1 MSRKNKRK
9 KKRWFPLWLKAILS
23 VLIVLLIAVVGVT
36 SYVDYLYSRM
46 NFEKEEDVVK
56 KEEEFE
62 LDELE
67 EVEKKEEV
75 LEEEFE
81 TENKEEILKL
91 EETKLEEIT
100 WDETDVI
107 RKEEN
112 VINILIAGEERIN
125 DDRGR
130 TDAILIGSLNLDTK
144 SIKLTSLM
152 RDMYVQIPGYSDNKL
167 NAAYH
172 NGGMPLLQDTI
183 EKNFNLELDGYIL
196 VDFNAFETIIDKLGG
211 VQIRLSQSEASYLNR
226 TNYITNLWNRNLY
239 GGTVTLNGDQA
250 LGYARVRHVSNG
262 SESGDFGRTQRHR
275 ILLSAIYNKIIQK
288 PLTEMLTFLP
298 EVLTLVTTNI
308 TKEQCIEYAT
318 SLFDIKQTELGMLRL
333 PEEGAYKLTTVRG
346 MSVVLP
352 QNLQKNVI
360 ALHNFIYEEDK
371 LGEFYLCKME
381 KRNKKQ
387 QETSMNTLELTAY

>member
-9 KKRWFPLWLKAILS
+9 KRKWFPLWLKILLS
-23 VLIVLLIAVVGVT
+23 VLVVALIVVIGVT
-36 SYVDYLYSRM
+36 TYADYLYSRM
-46 NFEKEEDVVK
+46 NFEKEEEVVK
-56 KEEEFE
+56 KEEQFE
-62 LDELE
+62 VEEEEDIKELE
-67 EVEKKEEV
+67 EVKP
-75 LEEEFE
+75 
-81 TENKEEILKL
+81 
-91 EETKLEEIT
+91 EEIT
-100 WDETDVI
+100 WTETEVI

-112 VINILIAGEERIN
+112 VINILIAGEEGIY

-183 EKNFNLELDGYIL
+183 EQNFDLEIDGYVL
-196 VDFNAFETIIDKLGG
+196 VDFNAFETIIDKIGG
-211 VQIRLSQSEASYLNR
+211 VQIKLSQSEAAYLNR
-226 TNYITNLWNRNLY
+226 TNYITNTWNRNLY

-250 LGYARVRHVSNG
+250 LGYARVRYVSNG

-275 ILLSAIYNKIIQK
+275 ILLTAVYNKIMQK
-288 PLTEMLTFLP
+288 PLTEMLAFLP

-308 TKEQCIEYAT
+308 TKEQCIEYVT
-318 SLFDIKQTELGMLRL
+318 SLFDMGQAELGTLRL
-333 PEEGAYKLTTVRG
+333 PVEGAYKLTSVRG

-360 ALHNFIYEEDK
+360 ALQNFIYEEDK
-371 LGEFYLCKME
+371 LGEVYLCKME
-381 KRNKKQ
+381 KRNKTHQ
-387 QETSMNTLELTAY
+387 SNSTLELTAY

>member
-9 KKRWFPLWLKAILS
+9 WFPLWLKILLG
-23 VLIVLLIAVVGVT
+23 VLCVILVVVVGVT
-36 SYVDYLYSRM
+36 SYADYLYSRM
-46 NFEKEEDVVK
+46 NFEKEEEVVQ
-56 KEEEFE
+56 KEEQFE
-62 LDELE
+62 VEEEVVQKEERFEVEEGEDVAGLE
-67 EVEKKEEV
+67 EVKPEDIV
-75 LEEEFE
+75 
-81 TENKEEILKL
+81 
-91 EETKLEEIT
+91 
-100 WDETDVI
+100 WDETELI

-183 EKNFNLELDGYIL
+183 EKNFDLELDGYIL

-262 SESGDFGRTQRHR
+262 SEAGDFGRTQRHR
-275 ILLSAIYNKIIQK
+275 ILLSAVYNKIIQK

-308 TKEQCIEYAT
+308 TKEQCIEYVT

-333 PEEGAYKLTTVRG
+333 PAEGAYKLTTVRG

-381 KRNKKQ
+381 KRNKQ
-387 QETSMNTLELTAY
+387 QETSVNTLELTAY